1 MVHYSK
7 VVNGLMS
14 YVDNEIVA
22 KMNGSLKGW
31 GVGIVAGLLGR
42 KADQVFSALRN
53 NPISAS
59 LGLIDGEMVDV
70 DAVYSEALRMAQR
83 GSATVNVPVL
93 GAITFTTADVESL
106 YRYIIGG

>member
-14 YVDNEIVA
+14 YVDNEIVS

-31 GVGIVAGLLGR
+31 GVGIVAGLLGKR
-42 KADQVFSALRN
+42 ADQMFATLRN
-53 NPISAS
+53 SPVLTS
-59 LGLIDGEMVDV
+59 LGLIDGEMVDIE
-70 DAVYSEALRMAQR
+70 AVYAEALRMAQR
-83 GSATVNVPVL
+83 GSATVNVPML
-93 GAITFTTADVESL
+93 GAVTFTTADVESL